1 MEKTNN
7 KEVPLVKYEEFLQLF
22 VNHQSKIFGYII
34 TMVPCRSIAED
45 ILQDT
50 LLVMWRKFSSFTPG
64 TNFVAWA
71 VKIAR
76 LNILKYYERERNS
89 HIKFNTEAVENI
101 SECLTDI
108 DNIDNSDNC
117 EIKALRSCMKKLSEI
132 DQKMIT
138 FRYMK
143 KFTIKEVGL
152 HFGRSAHGIYKTMAR
167 IHNLLQKCVEREVS
181 IMQD

>member
-1 MEKTNN
+1 MKNSSNN
-7 KEVPLVKYEEFLQLF
+7 EIPLVKYEEFLQLF

-50 LLVMWRKFSSFTPG
+50 LLVMWRKFSDFTPG
-64 TNFVAWA
+64 TNFAAWG

-76 LNILKYYERERNS
+76 LNILKFYERERNS
-89 HIKFNTEAVENI
+89 HIKFNSEAVENI
-101 SECLTDI
+101 SECL
-108 DNIDNSDNC
+108 SDLNKKDDSNNT
-117 EIKALRSCMKKLSEI
+117 EIKALRSCMNKLTEI

-138 FRYMK
+138 FRYMRK
-143 KFTIKEVGL
+143 YSIKEIGI

-181 IMQD
+181 ISQH

>member
-1 MEKTNN
+1 MENKSN
-7 KEVPLVKYEEFLQLF
+7 KEIPLVKYEEFLQLF
-22 VNHQSKIFGYII
+22 VNNQSKIFGYII

-50 LLVMWRKFSSFTPG
+50 LLVMWRKFSDFTPG
-64 TNFVAWA
+64 TNFSAWG

-76 LNILKYYERERNS
+76 LNILKYYEREKNS
-89 HIKFNTEAVENI
+89 HIKFNSDAVENI
-101 SECLTDI
+101 SECLGNF
-108 DNIDNSDNC
+108 DNEDNPDNC
-117 EIKALRSCMKKLSEI
+117 EIKALRSCMKKLSEV

-143 KFTIKEVGL
+143 KFTIKEIGL

-167 IHNLLQKCVEREVS
+167 IHNLLQHCVEREVS
-181 IMQD
+181 IMKR

>member
-1 MEKTNN
+1 MNN
-7 KEVPLVKYEEFLQLF
+7 TPNNEIPLVRYEEFLQLF
-22 VNHQSKIFGYII
+22 INHQSKIFGYII

-50 LLVMWRKFSSFTPG
+50 LLVMWRKFSDFTPG
-64 TNFVAWA
+64 TNFSAWG

-89 HIKFNTEAVENI
+89 HIKFNSDAVENI
-101 SECLTDI
+101 SECLSDSK
-108 DNIDNSDNC
+108 NYDNSENS
-117 EIKALRSCMKKLSEI
+117 EIKALRNCMKKLTEV
-132 DQKMIT
+132 DQNMIT
-138 FRYMK
+138 FRYMRK
-143 KFTIKEVGL
+143 YTIKEIGI

-181 IMQD
+181 IIRK